1 MSNILNEFLSK
12 FRNFDTED
20 LYNYCIHKGFNTWF
34 VVVEKIACNTRF
46 LQHFCLS
53 IIVSYLYRKLLMTLL
68 MYVYIRKGSSV
79 LCHCVMNAEYKSFYA
94 TP

>member
-34 VVVEKIACNTRF
+34 VVEKIACNTLFFATF
-46 LQHFCLS
+46 LFVYYRIVFISQTSYDASYVCL
-53 IIVSYLYRKLLMTLL
+53 Y
-68 MYVYIRKGSSV
+68 
-79 LCHCVMNAEYKSFYA
+79 
-94 TP
+94 

>member
-34 VVVEKIACNTRF
+34 VVEKIACNTRF

-53 IIVSYLYRKLLMTLL
+53 IIVSYLYVISQTSYDAS
-68 MYVYIRKGSSV
+68 YVCLY
-79 LCHCVMNAEYKSFYA
+79 
-94 TP
+94 